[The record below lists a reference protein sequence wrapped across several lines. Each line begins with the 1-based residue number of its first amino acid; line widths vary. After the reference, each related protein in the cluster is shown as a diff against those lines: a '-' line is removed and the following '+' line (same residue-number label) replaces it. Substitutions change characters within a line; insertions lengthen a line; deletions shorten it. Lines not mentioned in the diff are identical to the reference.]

1 VAAKPTPSK
10 ELSKAY
16 FSLFGAVLHAI
27 KWRPEISAAMGK
39 LGTCLSFPT
48 EELLDCLRRVLVY
61 LYRTRH
67 LGTTYS
73 AHVDGADELV
83 GYADSDWS
91 TTRSTTGFLI
101 MLGGAAIA
109 HASRRQH
116 CITMSSCEAELVALA
131 DLAIEMLYIIALLT
145 FIGYEVKRPVKCY
158 TDNKGAYDLCH
169 RYTSAQN
176 SRHIDRKV
184 FKMRELRGA
193 GTVSVAHIETK
204 LNPADIFTKI
214 TDRQTF
220 ERHRATILGLAAA
233 RGAGRSHREAM
244 AAATSPAVLALVEK
258 LTEAVAARC
267 EREPT

>member
-1 VAAKPTPSK
+1 M
-10 ELSKAY
+10 
-16 FSLFGAVLHAI
+16 LHAI

-48 EELLDCLRRVLVY
+48 PELLDCLYRVLVY

-73 AHVDGADELV
+73 VHAEGADELV

-131 DLAIEMLYIIALLT
+131 DLAIEMLYIIDLLA
-145 FIGYEVKRPVKCY
+145 FIGYDAKRPIKCF

-169 RYTSAQN
+169 RFTSAQN
-176 SRHIDRKV
+176 SRHIDRKL

-193 GTVSVAHIETK
+193 EMVVVRHVPTEE
-204 LNPADIFTKI
+204 NPADLFTKVLS
-214 TDRQTF
+214 RQPF
-220 ERHRATILGLAAA
+220 EKFRKWVLNLPGD
-233 RGAGRSHREAM
+233 
-244 AAATSPAVLALVEK
+244 TSTELALRAK
-258 LTEAVAARC
+258 RASAAIEC
-267 EREPT
+267 EVTASSAKSRVHWSAKEHALGDSSSAILVSP